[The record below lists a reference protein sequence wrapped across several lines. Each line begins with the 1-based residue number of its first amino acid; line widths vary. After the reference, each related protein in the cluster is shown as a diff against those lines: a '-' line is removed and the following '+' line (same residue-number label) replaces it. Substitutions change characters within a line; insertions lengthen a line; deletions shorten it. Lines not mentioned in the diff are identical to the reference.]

1 MDKQHEGIVL
11 ETDGGVARIKASRHN
26 DCESCGSC
34 PGNNAIVLVA
44 RNPVGAQRGQR
55 VVFEIQQISML
66 KSAVVVYAVPVL
78 GTIAGA
84 VVGWYFG
91 TEMMGINDPFWLQMG
106 GGTIACVLSLL
117 YVRYYDRK
125 ARTRADMQPV
135 ITRIL

>member
-1 MDKQHEGIVL
+1 ML
-11 ETDGGVARIKASRHN
+11 EVIDDIAKVKASRHN
-26 DCESCGSC
+26 DCENCGSC
-34 PGNNAIVLVA
+34 PGSNAIVLVVH
-44 RNPVGAQRGQR
+44 NPVGAKPGQR
-55 VVFEIQQISML
+55 VVFEIHQTSML

-84 VVGWYFG
+84 VAGWYCG
-91 TEMMGINDPFWLQMG
+91 TEMMGMNDPFWLQMG

-125 ARTRADMQPV
+125 ARTRADMKPV

>member
-1 MDKQHEGIVL
+1 ML
-11 ETDGGVARIKASRHN
+11 EVIDDIAKVKASRHN
-26 DCESCGSC
+26 DCENCGSC

-44 RNPVGAQRGQR
+44 RNPVGAKRGQR
-55 VVFEIQQISML
+55 VVFEIEQISML

-91 TEMMGINDPFWLQMG
+91 TEVMGINDPFWLQMG

>member
-1 MDKQHEGIVL
+1 ML
-11 ETDGGVARIKASRHN
+11 EVIDDIAKVKASRHN
-26 DCESCGSC
+26 DCENCGSC

-44 RNPVGAQRGQR
+44 RNPVGAKRGQR
-55 VVFEIQQISML
+55 VVFEIEQISML
-66 KSAVVVYAVPVL
+66 KSAIVVYAVPVL

-91 TEMMGINDPFWLQMG
+91 TEVMGINDPFWLQMG
-106 GGTIACVLSLL
+106 GGTIASVLSLL